1 MENAT
6 MDKLRV
12 IEDGPVAR
20 VRMTNPDRHNAF
32 DDSLIASLTA
42 AFTALGGADDIRAVI
57 LEAEGKSFS
66 AGADLGWMKRMAGYS
81 FEENLADAR
90 ALATMLKTIDR
101 LPKPVIGRVQG
112 AAFGGG
118 VGLVACCDIAIG
130 TARAGFFLSEV
141 KLGIIPAAIS
151 PYVVAA
157 IGRRAARRYFLT
169 GERFGAQEALRL
181 GLLHAV
187 VEDEADLEAAIESI
201 VQSVLAAGPAAV
213 AEAKDLAFAV
223 DRPSDDALIEDTVR
237 RIARL
242 RATEEAQE
250 GMTAF
255 LEKRKAAWNKA
266 R

>member
-130 TARAGFFLSEV
+130 TACAGFSLSEV

-187 VEDEADLEAAIESI
+187 VEDEADLDAAIESI